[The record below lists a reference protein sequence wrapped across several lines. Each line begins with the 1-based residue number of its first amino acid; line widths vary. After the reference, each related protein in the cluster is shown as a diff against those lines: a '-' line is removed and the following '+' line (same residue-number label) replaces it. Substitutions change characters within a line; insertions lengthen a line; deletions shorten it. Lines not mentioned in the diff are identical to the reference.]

1 MITKPL
7 IISEVEKLLQLK
19 LFLAKENYEQANES
33 VVNETKG
40 SAGDKHET
48 ARAMAQIEVEN
59 AGKILKE
66 AERNLEFFKSIPV
79 AQFEKVS
86 LGSLIKTNFETF
98 YISLGL
104 GKISFLQES
113 IFCLNLNSPIGKIL
127 VGKQVGDPFTFND
140 KNYLIKEII

>member
-1 MITKPL
+1 MEKTNVIL
-7 IISEVEKLLQLK
+7 EVEKLLQLK
-19 LFLAKENYEQANES
+19 LFLAKENYAEANES

-66 AERNLEFFKSIPV
+66 AENNLDFFKSIPLNPS
-79 AQFEKVS
+79 EKAS

-104 GKISFLQES
+104 GKISFLQEAV
-113 IFCLNLNSPIGKIL
+113 FCLNLNSPIGKNL
-127 VGKQVGDPFTFND
+127 VGKKIGDEFIFNN
-140 KNYLIKEII
+140 KSYLIIEIL

>member
-1 MITKPL
+1 MEKTNV
-7 IISEVEKLLQLK
+7 ISEVEKLLQLK
-19 LFLAKENYEQANES
+19 LFLAKENYAEANES

-66 AERNLEFFKSIPV
+66 AENNLDFFKSIPINP
-79 AQFEKVS
+79 AEKAS

-104 GKISFLQES
+104 GKISFLQEAV
-113 IFCLNLNSPIGKIL
+113 FCLNLNSPIGKNL
-127 VGKQVGDPFTFND
+127 AGKKIGDEFIFNE
-140 KNYLIKEII
+140 KTYFIKEIL